1 VFHIFNRT
9 KDSSNS
15 PYGRTIK
22 KIKKIKKLLQNK
34 KNMLISYDIDLHTI
48 RNLYTDIKFLELIN
62 HLPNMYSTPEYGTMY
77 TVITPIHKWVKNND
91 DVLPNNYNDMIIKY
105 LNEIEKWLADPDK
118 HVRARKSE
126 NIDYLRILTFADI
139 YIIKLVENI
148 DFILPD

>member
-1 VFHIFNRT
+1 
-9 KDSSNS
+9 
-15 PYGRTIK
+15 
-22 KIKKIKKLLQNK
+22 
-34 KNMLISYDIDLHTI
+34 
-48 RNLYTDIKFLELIN
+48 
-62 HLPNMYSTPEYGTMY
+62 
-77 TVITPIHKWVKNND
+77 
-91 DVLPNNYNDMIIKY
+91 MIIKY